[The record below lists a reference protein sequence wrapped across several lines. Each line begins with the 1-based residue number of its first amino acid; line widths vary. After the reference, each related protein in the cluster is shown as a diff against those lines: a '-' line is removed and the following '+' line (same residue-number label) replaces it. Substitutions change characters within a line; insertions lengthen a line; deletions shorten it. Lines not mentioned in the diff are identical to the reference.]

1 MQTRQLTKSKD
12 FDIIRP
18 STKSKGEDKMDKM
31 KKLEELV
38 YLATD
43 DDSQQQEIMDLVKKI
58 IEDTK
63 VETRVEVLKA
73 HRLI

>member
-1 MQTRQLTKSKD
+1 
-12 FDIIRP
+12 
-18 STKSKGEDKMDKM
+18 MDKM

-43 DDSQQQEIMDLVKKI
+43 DDSQQQKIMDLVKEI
-58 IEDTK
+58 VEDTK
-63 VETRVEVLKA
+63 VETRVEVLRI

>member
-1 MQTRQLTKSKD
+1 M
-12 FDIIRP
+12 
-18 STKSKGEDKMDKM
+18 GMM

-43 DDSQQQEIMDLVKKI
+43 DDSQRQKIMDLVKKI
-58 IEDTK
+58 VEDTK
-63 VETRVEVLKA
+63 VETRVEVLRI